1 MRLVLLVLV
10 AALAGLFLFQKHG
23 KAAEESR
30 LASIAGEIARRP
42 LSVHFHRADGEA
54 IVLTTESC
62 SVEFAANGRPADV
75 ADLKRKICQRLQ
87 DFPKARTTAR
97 FACLDAPSTCDASV
111 VNDAIAL
118 DVLAHESWHLEGNQ
132 NEAVT
137 ECYALQTVGFVAT
150 KLGSDNVQARGLA
163 RHSRTRAQ
171 RGHANRGLERWHRR
185 SRRTPRRA
193 ALCVSTIRRQA
204 GRSCVAWDGCGL
216 VAGDRCG
223 RCISARVPCNAD

>member
-42 LSVHFHRADGEA
+42 VSIHCQGAVGEA
-54 IVLTTESC
+54 IDVSAEAG
-62 SVEFAANGRPADV
+62 SVEFDATGRPADV
-75 ADLKRKICQRLQ
+75 AEIKRKICQRLQ
-87 DFPKARTTAR
+87 DFPKARLSKS
-97 FACLDAPSTCDASV
+97 FACLDAPSSCDASV

-137 ECYALQTVGFVAT
+137 ECYAQQTVGFVAT
-150 KLGSDNVQARGLA
+150 KLGSDDVQARGLA
-163 RHSRTRAQ
+163 RLVHLLVYP
-171 RGHANRGLERWHRR
+171 HMPEDYR
-185 SRRTPRRA
+185 SAECRDGG
-193 ALCVSTIRRQA
+193 ALDLRPDS
-204 GRSCVAWDGCGL
+204 SAWP
-216 VAGDRCG
+216 
-223 RCISARVPCNAD
+223 S

>member
-10 AALAGLFLFQKHG
+10 AALAGLFLFQQHG

-30 LASIAGEIARRP
+30 LGAIAGEIARRP
-42 LSVHFHRADGEA
+42 VSIHCQGAVGEA
-54 IVLTTESC
+54 IDVTAESG
-62 SVEFAANGRPADV
+62 SVEFDSNGRPADV
-75 ADLKRKICQRLQ
+75 ADIKRRACQRLQ
-87 DFPKARTTAR
+87 DFRKVRTSR
-97 FACLDAPSTCDASV
+97 KFGCLDRPSSCDASV

-163 RHSRTRAQ
+163 RLVHLLVYPQ
-171 RGHANRGLERWHRR
+171 MPDEYR
-185 SRRTPRRA
+185 SDECRDGG
-193 ALCVSTIRRQA
+193 ALDLRPDS
-204 GRSCVAWDGCGL
+204 SAWP
-216 VAGDRCG
+216 
-223 RCISARVPCNAD
+223 S